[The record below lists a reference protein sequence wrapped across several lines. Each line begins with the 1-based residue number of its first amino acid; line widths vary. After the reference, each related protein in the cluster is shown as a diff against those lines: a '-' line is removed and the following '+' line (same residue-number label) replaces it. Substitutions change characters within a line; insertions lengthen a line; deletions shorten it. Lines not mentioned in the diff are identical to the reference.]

1 METTTLLLSFGVLGI
16 GFLGIAI
23 GVFFGKDTVRGSCGG
38 LATPNA
44 DGSCSVCGGDPQR
57 CDGDGPQEKEHY
69 SRLQQALQK
78 NRNI

>member
-1 METTTLLLSFGVLGI
+1 METTLLLTFVVLGV
-16 GFLGIAI
+16 GFLGIAV
-23 GVFFGKDTVRGSCGG
+23 GTFFGRTTVRGSCGG

-57 CDGDGPQEKEHY
+57 CEGSDGPAEKEHY

-78 NRNI
+78 NRTV